1 MFVTENPYRKKKLR
15 QAEAILVVSTQLG
28 RVGARLPGSLH
39 DSVFQFTPLCLRVV
53 VVIIIIV
60 AVVVVIVVFISV

>member
-39 DSVFQFTPLCLRVV
+39 HSVFQFTPLCLRVV
-53 VVIIIIV
+53 VIIIV

>member
-53 VVIIIIV
+53 VIIIIV
-60 AVVVVIVVFISV
+60 AVVVIVVFISV

>member
-53 VVIIIIV
+53 IIIIV
-60 AVVVVIVVFISV
+60 AVVVIVVFISV